1 MKKFLCLIVMVAQL
15 ASLFS
20 CGRGVTSE
28 NSQSLQGETS
38 STNVTAAS
46 VTTELTETTASTQET
61 SEITEMTSSVQ
72 ETSEVTEVTT
82 EETLPPVE
90 RKPIRA
96 ILYYGYKAYLAASGL
111 NGYRFSYHTRTE
123 TVTGE
128 TKNTPIDQNDPLG
141 TDGIVNQK
149 TVVADATAFDA
160 LCDELYALRF
170 DLLPESVEED
180 PFHAVMD
187 GWHRYIVIYFEDG
200 SVFVSQGYAA
210 DSYNAHYKQV
220 YHRLAA
226 YNTEN

>member
-1 MKKFLCLIVMVAQL
+1 MKKFLCLIIMVAQL

-46 VTTELTETTASTQET
+46 VTTELTETTASAQET
-61 SEITEMTSSVQ
+61 SEITETTSSVQ

-96 ILYYGYKAYLAASGL
+96 ILYYGYKAYLSASGL

-160 LCDELYALRF
+160 LCDDLYALRF

-226 YNTEN
+226 YNTEH